1 MLRTCKTSALPHYS
15 STFTVTHNLTP
26 LPLTMTILPAAL
38 ENPRSPS
45 PGSIVE
51 PRQAVTPFK
60 GVIFDLDGT
69 LVDSTA
75 TLVGSANYALEKLG
89 LPTYSIDEI
98 RPMLGG
104 GTRKLVQRALTKAL
118 GYAPDEELLNR
129 GCALKLEFENTK
141 QGQDS
146 KVPFDYVHEMLRELQ
161 AANIQMAVLSN
172 TSETNVRK
180 LVSKHFGYIDW
191 AHVAGARD
199 DTPLKPNPFAAL
211 RIQRSQMNGLKPADI
226 VFVGDSEFDMKT
238 GRAAE
243 MTSLAVVWGI
253 RGEDTLV
260 QNGAHAVAGSMSD
273 ISNFITGGSAAN
285 YSAEFKFV

>member
-1 MLRTCKTSALPHYS
+1 M
-15 STFTVTHNLTP
+15 TP
-26 LPLTMTILPAAL
+26 SPAVLETI
-38 ENPRSPS
+38 RSPS

-51 PRQAVTPFK
+51 PRPTLSKFK

-75 TLVGSANYALEKLG
+75 TLVGATNYALEKLG
-89 LPTYSIDEI
+89 FPTYPIEEI

-118 GYAPDEELLNR
+118 GQAPDEELLNR
-129 GCALKLEFENTK
+129 GCVFKLEFENTK
-141 QGQDS
+141 EGQDS
-146 KVPFDYVHEMLRELQ
+146 KVPFPYVHDMLRELKD
-161 AANIQMAVLSN
+161 ANVQMGVLSN

-199 DTPLKPNPFAAL
+199 DTPLKPNPFAAV
-211 RIQRSQMNGLKPADI
+211 RIQRSYMKDLKPADI

-253 RGEDTLV
+253 RDESTLV
-260 QNGAHAVAGSMSD
+260 ENGAHAVAGSMSD
-273 ISNFITGGSAAN
+273 ISNFITGGQEAN